1 MKKILS
7 CLLAV
12 LLITTAFS
20 ACKDAEK
27 PEINGSINEKPPET
41 AGLKIVAATF
51 PQYDWLRE
59 ILGEHLENTELI
71 LLIDDGVDLHSFQPT
86 VEDISKISDC
96 DILVYTG
103 GESDTW
109 VQDAIKTAKEGICT
123 ISLVETLGEAV
134 KNESDEG
141 VSEQPH
147 EHEHEDEIDEHI
159 WLSLKNAKLICKAL
173 EEKLSELDPKNAEDY
188 KKNTEGYLEKLSR
201 LDGEYKTVLSNA
213 SQNTV
218 IFADRF
224 PFLYLMDDYDL
235 NYYAAFSGCSAET
248 EASFETIAF
257 LSDKFSELG
266 LSGLMVI
273 ETSDQSIARAILQ
286 NSGSAGGEIFVMDS
300 MQSVTLT
307 DVKAGYT
314 YLGTME
320 KNLEALRGALK

>member
-7 CLLAV
+7 VLMAV
-12 LLITTAFS
+12 LLIIAVFS
-20 ACKDAEK
+20 ACKSTEKAEENVSAGK
-27 PEINGSINEKPPET
+27 RVSET
-41 AGLKIVAATF
+41 EGLKIVATTF

-59 ILGEHLENTELI
+59 VLGEHIENTELI

-86 VEDISKISDC
+86 VEDIAKVSDC

-103 GESDTW
+103 GESDGW
-109 VQDAIKTAKEGICT
+109 VQDAIKTAKKGFCA
-123 ISLVETLGEAV
+123 ISLVETLG
-134 KNESDEG
+134 NEGMHEH
-141 VSEQPH
+141 PH
-147 EHEHEDEIDEHI
+147 EHEPEHEHEVDEHV
-159 WLSLKNAKLICKAL
+159 WLSLKNAGIICKAI

-188 KKNTEGYLEKLSR
+188 RKNAEVYLEKLSK
-201 LDGEYKTVLSNA
+201 LDSEYETAVSIA

-224 PFLYLMDDYDL
+224 PFIYLLDDYGL

-257 LSDKFSELG
+257 LSDKLSELG
-266 LSGLMVI
+266 LSGLVVI
-273 ETSDQSIARAILQ
+273 ETSDKSIARAILQ
-286 NSGSAGGEIFVMDS
+286 NSGSDKGEIFVMDS

-320 KNLEALRGALK
+320 KNLEALKGALK